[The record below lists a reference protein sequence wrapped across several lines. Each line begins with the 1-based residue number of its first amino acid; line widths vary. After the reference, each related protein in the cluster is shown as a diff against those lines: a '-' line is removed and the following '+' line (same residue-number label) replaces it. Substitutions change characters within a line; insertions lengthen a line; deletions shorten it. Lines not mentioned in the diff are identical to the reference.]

1 MAYGY
6 YNQQEEHHYKVL
18 QRDLKAKDFPKVCLL
33 CGKEQFL
40 VDWGRK
46 EIINKFIEPAS
57 KVLDL
62 TLIDEDDLSNIS
74 TANAIMESCET
85 MPLLSPKKVVVVR
98 DSKILSSGENKEL
111 VEYIG
116 NIPDFTVL
124 VFLATD
130 IDGKRSII
138 KAIKKAGKVYDFKQ
152 LDRKN
157 LISFIDKRFKAGG
170 VSLTGKTMDF
180 LLNETGYFNK
190 ESDYNLYTLSNDIT
204 KMIALAEGGSLTEDI
219 IKETVEGDIDTF
231 IFNLMNS
238 LSEGRKDKAIKLLH
252 NIIGDKS
259 DVSYLTA
266 MIVSQFEIMYAIKE
280 LMEDRVPDRLI
291 CDKVDIKEGRLKVLR
306 PYVSKLSK
314 ENLRKNLMLAY
325 EIDGNIKTGLL
336 SSQLAM
342 EMFVSRL

>member
-204 KMIALAEGGSLTEDI
+204 KMIALAEGGSLTEEI

>member
-170 VSLTGKTMDF
+170 VSLTGKTMDY

-204 KMIALAEGGSLTEDI
+204 KMIALAEGGTLTEEI